1 MSTLMQYL
9 LACNV
14 LDIVTG
20 FLRAYDQKNISSKK
34 IKHGA
39 LSKISIWCIIAVS
52 MIVSSYLKT
61 DLTTYVT
68 GYYLIMEVVSIFE
81 NVSVF
86 VPVPDKLKNILEIH
100 TTQKETENDTVT
112 TADPDIVKF
121 IEEQDKKLVKSILIL
136 QITHTHMTAYI
147 MTLMAIGLV

>member
-1 MSTLMQYL
+1 MTTLMQYL
-9 LACNV
+9 LACNI

-20 FLRAYDQKNISSKK
+20 FLKAYDQKNVSSKK

-52 MIVSSYLKT
+52 MMVSSYLKT
-61 DLTTYVT
+61 DLTTYVI

-86 VPVPDKLKNILEIH
+86 VPVPDKLKNILDIH
-100 TTQKETENDTVT
+100 TTGKDQEKETLKTV
-112 TADPDIVKF
+112 DPDILKR
-121 IEEQDKKLVKSILIL
+121 IKEMKQD
-136 QITHTHMTAYI
+136 
-147 MTLMAIGLV
+147 G

>member
-1 MSTLMQYL
+1 MTTLMQYL

-34 IKHGA
+34 MRHGA
-39 LSKISIWCIIAVS
+39 LSKISIWCVVAVS

-86 VPVPDKLKNILEIH
+86 VPVPDNLKNILETH
-100 TTQKETENDTVT
+100 TTQKETEKETVKT
-112 TADPDIVKF
+112 VDPEILRF
-121 IEEQDKKLVKSILIL
+121 IKEQDKK
-136 QITHTHMTAYI
+136 
-147 MTLMAIGLV
+147 

>member
-1 MSTLMQYL
+1 MTTLMQYL
-9 LACNV
+9 LACNI

-20 FLRAYDQKNISSKK
+20 FLKAYDQKNISSKK

-52 MIVSSYLKT
+52 MMVSSYLKT
-61 DLTTYVT
+61 DLTTYVI

-86 VPVPDKLKNILEIH
+86 VPVPDNLKNILDIH
-100 TTQKETENDTVT
+100 TTGKDQEKETVKTV
-112 TADPDIVKF
+112 DPDILKR
-121 IEEQDKKLVKSILIL
+121 IKEMKENE
-136 QITHTHMTAYI
+136 
-147 MTLMAIGLV
+147 

>member
-20 FLRAYDQKNISSKK
+20 FLKAYDQKNVSSKK
-34 IKHGA
+34 MRHGA
-39 LSKISIWCIIAVS
+39 LSKISIWCVVVVS

-61 DLTTYVT
+61 DLTTYVI

-86 VPVPDKLKNILEIH
+86 VPVPEKLKNRLETH
-100 TTQKETENDTVT
+100 TTQKETETETVKT
-112 TADPDIVKF
+112 VDPDILKF
-121 IEEQDKKLVKSILIL
+121 IKEQDKKWVK
-136 QITHTHMTAYI
+136 
-147 MTLMAIGLV
+147 

>member
-20 FLRAYDQKNISSKK
+20 FLKAYDQKSVSSKK
-34 IKHGA
+34 MRHGA
-39 LSKISIWCIIAVS
+39 LSKISIWCVVVVS

-61 DLTTYVT
+61 DLTTYVI

-86 VPVPDKLKNILEIH
+86 IPVPDNLKNILETH
-100 TTQKETENDTVT
+100 TTQKDQEKETVKTV
-112 TADPDIVKF
+112 DPDILKF
-121 IEEQDKKLVKSILIL
+121 IKEQDKK
-136 QITHTHMTAYI
+136 
-147 MTLMAIGLV
+147 

>member
-1 MSTLMQYL
+1 MTKLMEYL

-20 FLRAYDQKNISSKK
+20 FLKAYDQKNVSSKK

-52 MIVSSYLKT
+52 MMVSSYLKT

-86 VPVPDKLKNILEIH
+86 VPVPEKLKNILEIH
-100 TTQKETENDTVT
+100 TTQKEQEKETEKTV
-112 TADPDIVKF
+112 DPKILKF
-121 IEEQDKKLVKSILIL
+121 IEEQDKK
-136 QITHTHMTAYI
+136 
-147 MTLMAIGLV
+147 

>member
-1 MSTLMQYL
+1 MTSLMQYL

-20 FLRAYDQKNISSKK
+20 FLKAYDQKNISSKK

-52 MIVSSYLKT
+52 MMVSNYLKT
-61 DLTTYVT
+61 DLTTYVI

-86 VPVPDKLKNILEIH
+86 VPVPDKLKNSLETH
-100 TTQKETENDTVT
+100 TTGKDQEKETVKTV
-112 TADPDIVKF
+112 DPDILKF
-121 IEEQDKKLVKSILIL
+121 IKEQDKK
-136 QITHTHMTAYI
+136 
-147 MTLMAIGLV
+147 

>member
-1 MSTLMQYL
+1 MTTLMEYL
-9 LACNV
+9 LACNI
-14 LDIVTG
+14 LDILTG
-20 FLRAYDQKNISSKK
+20 FLRAYDQKNVSSKK

-52 MIVSSYLKT
+52 MMVSSYLKT

-86 VPVPDKLKNILEIH
+86 VPVPEKLKNILEIH
-100 TTQKETENDTVT
+100 TTQKETENETVKT
-112 TADPDIVKF
+112 VDPDILERIK
-121 IEEQDKKLVKSILIL
+121 EMKKN
-136 QITHTHMTAYI
+136 
-147 MTLMAIGLV
+147 G

>member
-1 MSTLMQYL
+1 MTTLIEYL
-9 LACNV
+9 LACNI
-14 LDIVTG
+14 LDFLTG
-20 FLRAYDQKNISSKK
+20 FLKAYDQKNVSSKK

-52 MIVSSYLKT
+52 MMVSNYLKT

-86 VPVPDKLKNILEIH
+86 VPVPEKLKNSLDTH
-100 TTQKETENDTVT
+100 TTKKETENTKTV
-112 TADPDIVKF
+112 DPDILKF
-121 IEEQDKKLVKSILIL
+121 IKEQDKK
-136 QITHTHMTAYI
+136 
-147 MTLMAIGLV
+147 

>member
-1 MSTLMQYL
+1 MTTLMQYL

-14 LDIVTG
+14 LDILTG
-20 FLRAYDQKNISSKK
+20 FLKAYDQKNISSKK

-52 MIVSSYLKT
+52 MMVSNYLKT

-100 TTQKETENDTVT
+100 TTKKETEKETIKTV
-112 TADPDIVKF
+112 DPEILKF
-121 IEEQDKKLVKSILIL
+121 IKEQDKK
-136 QITHTHMTAYI
+136 
-147 MTLMAIGLV
+147 

>member
-9 LACNV
+9 LACNI

-20 FLRAYDQKNISSKK
+20 FLKAYDQKNISSRK

-52 MIVSSYLKT
+52 MIVSNYLKT
-61 DLTTYVT
+61 DLTTYNV
-68 GYYLIMEVVSIFE
+68 GFYLIMEIVSIFE

-86 VPVPDKLKNILEIH
+86 IPVPDKLKNILETH
-100 TTQKETENDTVT
+100 TTQKETENETVKT
-112 TADPDIVKF
+112 VDPDILKF
-121 IEEQDKKLVKSILIL
+121 IEEQDKK
-136 QITHTHMTAYI
+136 
-147 MTLMAIGLV
+147 

>member
-1 MSTLMQYL
+1 MTTLMQYL

-20 FLRAYDQKNISSKK
+20 FLKAYDQKSVSSKK
-34 IKHGA
+34 MRHGA
-39 LSKISIWCIIAVS
+39 LSKISIWCVVVVS

-86 VPVPDKLKNILEIH
+86 VPVPEKLKNILEIH
-100 TTQKETENDTVT
+100 TSKKETENETVKT
-112 TADPDIVKF
+112 VDPDILKF
-121 IEEQDKKLVKSILIL
+121 IEEQDKK
-136 QITHTHMTAYI
+136 
-147 MTLMAIGLV
+147 

>member
-1 MSTLMQYL
+1 MTTLMEYL

-14 LDIVTG
+14 LDILTG
-20 FLRAYDQKNISSKK
+20 FLKAYDQKNISSKK

-100 TTQKETENDTVT
+100 TTKKETEKETVKT
-112 TADPDIVKF
+112 VDPAILKF
-121 IEEQDKKLVKSILIL
+121 IEEQDKK
-136 QITHTHMTAYI
+136 
-147 MTLMAIGLV
+147 

>member
-1 MSTLMQYL
+1 MTTLMEYL
-9 LACNV
+9 LACNI
-14 LDIVTG
+14 LDILTG
-20 FLRAYDQKNISSKK
+20 FLKAYDQKNISSKK

-52 MIVSSYLKT
+52 MMVSSYLKT

-86 VPVPDKLKNILEIH
+86 VPVPDKLKNILDIH
-100 TTQKETENDTVT
+100 TTQKETEKETVKT
-112 TADPDIVKF
+112 VDPDILKR
-121 IEEQDKKLVKSILIL
+121 IKEMKEN
-136 QITHTHMTAYI
+136 
-147 MTLMAIGLV
+147 G

>member
-1 MSTLMQYL
+1 MTTLMEYL

-14 LDIVTG
+14 LDILTG
-20 FLRAYDQKNISSKK
+20 FLKAYDQKNISSKK

-52 MIVSSYLKT
+52 MMVSSYLKT

-86 VPVPDKLKNILEIH
+86 VPVPEKMKNILEIH
-100 TTQKETENDTVT
+100 TTQKETENETVKT
-112 TADPDIVKF
+112 VDPDILKR
-121 IEEQDKKLVKSILIL
+121 IKEMKEN
-136 QITHTHMTAYI
+136 
-147 MTLMAIGLV
+147 G

>member
-1 MSTLMQYL
+1 MTTLMEYL

-86 VPVPDKLKNILEIH
+86 IPVPEKLKNILEIH
-100 TTQKETENDTVT
+100 TSQKETENETVKT
-112 TADPDIVKF
+112 VDPDILKF
-121 IEEQDKKLVKSILIL
+121 IKEQDKK
-136 QITHTHMTAYI
+136 
-147 MTLMAIGLV
+147 

>member
-1 MSTLMQYL
+1 MTTLMQYL
-9 LACNV
+9 LVCNI

-20 FLRAYDQKNISSKK
+20 FLKAYDQKNVSSKK

-52 MIVSSYLKT
+52 MMVSSYLKT

-68 GYYLIMEVVSIFE
+68 GYYFIMEVVSIFE

-86 VPVPDKLKNILEIH
+86 VPVPDKLKNSLETH
-100 TTQKETENDTVT
+100 TSKKETEKETEKTV
-112 TADPDIVKF
+112 DPDILKR
-121 IEEQDKKLVKSILIL
+121 IKEMKEN
-136 QITHTHMTAYI
+136 
-147 MTLMAIGLV
+147 G

>member
-1 MSTLMQYL
+1 MSTLMEYL

-20 FLRAYDQKNISSKK
+20 FLKAYDQKSVSSKK
-34 IKHGA
+34 MRHGA
-39 LSKISIWCIIAVS
+39 LSKISIWCVVVVS

-61 DLTTYVT
+61 DLTTYVI

-86 VPVPDKLKNILEIH
+86 VPVPEKLKNILETH
-100 TTQKETENDTVT
+100 TTQKETETETVKT
-112 TADPDIVKF
+112 VDPDILRF
-121 IEEQDKKLVKSILIL
+121 IKEQDKK
-136 QITHTHMTAYI
+136 
-147 MTLMAIGLV
+147 

>member
-1 MSTLMQYL
+1 MTTLMEYL
-9 LACNV
+9 LVCNV

-20 FLRAYDQKNISSKK
+20 FLRAYDQKNISSRK

-52 MIVSSYLKT
+52 MMVSSYLKT

-86 VPVPDKLKNILEIH
+86 VPVPEKLKNILEIH
-100 TTQKETENDTVT
+100 TTKKETETETVKT
-112 TADPDIVKF
+112 VDPDILRF
-121 IEEQDKKLVKSILIL
+121 IKEQDKK
-136 QITHTHMTAYI
+136 
-147 MTLMAIGLV
+147 

>member
-1 MSTLMQYL
+1 MTTLMEYL
-9 LACNV
+9 LACNI

-20 FLRAYDQKNISSKK
+20 FLRAYDQKNISSRK

-68 GYYLIMEVVSIFE
+68 GYYLIMEAVSIFE

-86 VPVPDKLKNILEIH
+86 VPVPDKLKNSLEIH
-100 TTQKETENDTVT
+100 TTKKETEKETVKT
-112 TADPDIVKF
+112 VDPDILKF
-121 IEEQDKKLVKSILIL
+121 IKEQDKK
-136 QITHTHMTAYI
+136 
-147 MTLMAIGLV
+147 

>member
-1 MSTLMQYL
+1 MTKIMEYL

-14 LDIVTG
+14 LDILTG
-20 FLRAYDQKNISSKK
+20 FLKAYDQKNISSRK

-52 MIVSSYLKT
+52 MMVSSYLKT

-86 VPVPDKLKNILEIH
+86 VPVPEKLKNSLEIH
-100 TTQKETENDTVT
+100 TTKKETENETVKT
-112 TADPDIVKF
+112 VDPDILKF
-121 IEEQDKKLVKSILIL
+121 IKEQDKK
-136 QITHTHMTAYI
+136 
-147 MTLMAIGLV
+147 

>member
-34 IKHGA
+34 MRHGA
-39 LSKISIWCIIAVS
+39 LSKISIWCVVVVS
-52 MIVSSYLKT
+52 MIVSGYLKT

-68 GYYLIMEVVSIFE
+68 GYYLIMEIVSIFE

-86 VPVPDKLKNILEIH
+86 VPVPEKLKNILDTH
-100 TTQKETENDTVT
+100 TSKKETETETVKT
-112 TADPDIVKF
+112 VDPDILKF
-121 IEEQDKKLVKSILIL
+121 IKEQDKK
-136 QITHTHMTAYI
+136 
-147 MTLMAIGLV
+147 